1 MASDEKD
8 GISNL
13 MHTIA
18 VSLPSL
24 SNFPC
29 STGHRGTLWAPGC
42 GHGSEISIMAR
53 RQIACSPLPQAC
65 LALLQANSTSDQ
77 IEVAAHSGWRPLTG
91 TGRKISHCP
100 YGGNYRPS
108 AQWRKGS
115 EFSWSNMNKHWLAG
129 RIQPAAIHASVE
141 VLLGKSRTSA
151 DDFL

>member
-1 MASDEKD
+1 
-8 GISNL
+8 

-29 STGHRGTLWAPGC
+29 STGPRGTPWAPGC

-115 EFSWSNMNKHWLAG
+115 DLLVKYEQALASWKDPTCCNSCFSRGLA
-129 RIQPAAIHASVE
+129 RQ
-141 VLLGKSRTSA
+141 K
-151 DDFL
+151 